1 MRLKRALAAA
11 MTGALVVSSMA
22 GCGSKNDSSSKSGTS
37 KEKGTITYESVK

>member
-22 GCGSKNDSSSKSGTS
+22 GCGSKSDTSSKGST
-37 KEKGTITYESVK
+37 